1 MKIRQQNLK
10 VVVIGGGTGLS
21 TMLKGIKKYTS
32 HITAIV
38 TVSDNGGG
46 SGKLRQ
52 EMGIIPPGDIR
63 NCLVALANTE
73 PIMEK
78 LLQHRFKE
86 GGLCGQSFGNLFL
99 AALTE
104 ITGSFEEA
112 VKVTSNVLAI
122 TGKVLPVTYE
132 DVHLEAIFENGKKVV
147 GETQIVEY
155 GKENLLDIK
164 EIHLKPKAPQPAEEV
179 MTAIEEADLIVFGP
193 GSLYTS
199 IISNLLVEKVT
210 EQIAKSKAD
219 KIYVANVMTQP
230 GETTNLSLEDHVTVL
245 ENYVGKGIINLVIA
259 NNASIPEEY
268 LKQYKEDGAKVLKV
282 NEEHEVWKRT
292 LRIEAPLVSINEKKG
307 LVRHDSMKLAQCI
320 FESALTKIT

>member
-1 MKIRQQNLK
+1 MKIRHQDLK

-32 HITAIV
+32 HITAVV

-52 EMGIIPPGDIR
+52 EMGMIPPGDIR

-99 AALTE
+99 AALAE

-132 DVHLEAIFENGKKVV
+132 DVHLEAIFEDDKKVV
-147 GETQIVEY
+147 GETQIVDY

-164 EIHLKPKAPQPAEEV
+164 KVYLEPRAPQPTEEV
-179 MTAIEEADLIVFGP
+179 MTAIEEANLIVFGP

-199 IISNLLVEKVT
+199 IISNLLVEKVAS
-210 EQIAKSKAD
+210 QIAKSKAD

-230 GETTNLSLEDHVTVL
+230 GETTNLTLEDHVIAL
-245 ENYVGKGIINLVIA
+245 ENYVGRGIINCVIA
-259 NNASIPEEY
+259 NNASIPKKY
-268 LKQYKEDGAKVLKV
+268 LKQYNEDGAKVLKV
-282 NEEHEVWKRT
+282 NEEHEVWKRI
-292 LRIEAPLVSINEKKG
+292 LRIEAPLVSINKENG